1 MPKCPKC
8 GNEIDYLVC
17 GCEEISTY
25 IVRLNESREALEW
38 ERVDC
43 ETLEDPDI
51 YTCPECGTE
60 IAHHYSEAVAF
71 LKGEA
76 KQATLHVEG

>member
-8 GNEIDYLVC
+8 EKEIDYLVYE
-17 GCEEISTY
+17 CEEISTY
-25 IVRLNESREALEW
+25 MVRLSPNRQRLEW
-38 ERVDC
+38 ERADC
-43 ETLEDPDI
+43 ETLEDPDT

-76 KQATLHVEG
+76 KRSDAT